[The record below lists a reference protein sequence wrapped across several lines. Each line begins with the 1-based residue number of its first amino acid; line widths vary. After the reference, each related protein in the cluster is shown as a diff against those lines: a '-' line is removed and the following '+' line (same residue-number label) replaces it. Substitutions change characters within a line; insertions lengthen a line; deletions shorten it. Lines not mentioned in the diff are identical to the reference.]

1 MSIKDWL
8 VPDEVQSSA
17 SATLNMFRTVSKAR
31 NFWSKQIFAFLAP
44 VLFGVTISY
53 LVVPD
58 ISVFEDKST
67 LKDIITNIMTFG
79 SVLAG
84 FVVTLMLFTGR
95 TEGAN
100 SLSVDQANG
109 YISKVK
115 YLIFS
120 QILTLVVY
128 LACILTCLWWL
139 VCYGLGF
146 AHVYLNFSWHLAAG
160 LLLLSVFRTVLLP
173 LQIYEVHD
181 FELQTLHDE
190 KADDYERSIREFMDK
205 E

>member
-1 MSIKDWL
+1 MNVKHWL

-17 SATLNMFRTVSKAR
+17 SATLKMFRAVSKAR

-44 VLFGVTISY
+44 VLIGVFISY
-53 LVVPD
+53 FVVPD
-58 ISVFEDKST
+58 ISIFKDKGT
-67 LKDIITNIMTFG
+67 LKDVITNIMTFG

-95 TEGAN
+95 TDGAN
-100 SLSVDQANG
+100 SLSVDQAND

-120 QILTLVVY
+120 QILTLIVY
-128 LACILTCLWWL
+128 LSCILTCLWWL
-139 VCYGLGF
+139 VCYGLEF
-146 AHVYLNFSWHLAAG
+146 APVYLNFSWHLTAG
-160 LLLLSVFRTVLLP
+160 LLLLSVLRTVLLP

-190 KADDYERSIREFMDK
+190 KTDDYEKSVREFMGK